1 MKVIFLKDWLPYT
14 KGDVESFSESFLEN
28 NQMFHRG
35 LVERYTEPKEPV
47 KAVKAPI
54 KDKQVKSEKVA
65 DK

>member
-14 KGDVESFSESFLEN
+14 VGNVESFSESFLEN

-35 LVERYTEPKEPV
+35 LVEVYTEPKPV
-47 KAVKAPI
+47 KEVKAAV
-54 KDKQVKSEKVA
+54 KDKQVKKAA